1 VNGVRGAGVPRTPNG
16 AIANG
21 QGVGTIVDDEPRISI
36 SDVTKRE
43 GRKGTTL
50 FKRKKG
56 SRKQE
61 NRKGSGS
68 FSDEKRNLSPLIS
81 FPLISLTPL
90 IAFALTLSTLSLA
103 APRQAE
109 CFSSEPLSHP
119 PVTMAQTPN
128 AGRRGAVHE

>member
-43 GRKGTTL
+43 GRKGATL
-50 FKRKKG
+50 FKRK
-56 SRKQE
+56 
-61 NRKGSGS
+61 KGSGS

-81 FPLISLTPL
+81 FPLIALTPL
-90 IAFALTLSTLSLA
+90 IAFAFTLSTLSLA